1 MASTS
6 GAPVL
11 ILIPVATPG
20 RTEIRREIVLKYAQ
34 KVGRAVPNKAKPAK
48 DNAVF
53 DSKVLSRSH
62 AEIWADD
69 NKVFI
74 RDTKSSNGT
83 YVNDERLSPGGME
96 SAPRQLKTGD
106 KLRLGVDVVE
116 NNTAAHKCVVLEVVV
131 KGDDASIS
139 RQQVLQALQ
148 TPIEVLE
155 TLDALELIEQIKAMQ
170 EAHVQQQTLLSQLQ
184 AKVQAAEDA
193 ESSIAGRL
201 ATLQSEFTQ
210 MAKIAAT
217 YFQVCDL
224 FSPCEAWAAFEESRF
239 QILPIS
245 LCAIPIKR
253 PLGTWM
259 QQKLVDQDRLVARM
273 DLLNEQIQFYQKR
286 CHDLANEPKTESEV
300 KPVPDIMENANERVQ
315 KAQRAAQEAM
325 NMRNSCMTMLDA
337 CKAQLQHAETEV
349 ETEKRKAQDAEKKF
363 RGERNELLSQI
374 EKLRTTFSTLEKATV
389 TPEQLEALRQAL
401 GDAQY
406 AQEEE
411 RDEAELQTNVL
422 QQEIDT
428 LKASLEK
435 DHSEKDQLHTDLQAS
450 QDASKQMHEELD
462 FLRASQVSLQRQQ
475 EESSTKVDEM
485 LVQEQRLREQLQ
497 ATNDAHSKQ
506 SRMLGRMQE
515 KVTLYMR
522 AAIGSGALAL
532 ISIVWALYASLPSG
546 EPIEPL

>member
-74 RDTKSSNGT
+74 KDTKSSNGT

-106 KLRLGVDVVE
+106 KLKLGVDVVE

-155 TLDALELIEQIKAMQ
+155 TLDAPELIEQIKAMQ
-170 EAHVQQQTLLSQLQ
+170 EAHVQQHTLLSQLQ

-193 ESSIAGRL
+193 ESNIAGRL
-201 ATLQSEFTQ
+201 ATLQGEFTQ

-217 YFQVCDL
+217 YF
-224 FSPCEAWAAFEESRF
+224 
-239 QILPIS
+239 
-245 LCAIPIKR
+245 
-253 PLGTWM
+253 
-259 QQKLVDQDRLVARM
+259 QKLVDQDRLVARM

-286 CHDLANEPKTESEV
+286 CHDLTNEPKTESEV

-363 RGERNELLSQI
+363 REDRNELLSQI

-406 AQEEE
+406 AQGEE
-411 RDEAELQTNVL
+411 RTRANSLQEKLDEVQAEASRLQSALGAKQNDLETVQMKLDEAELQTNVL

-515 KVTLYMR
+515 KVALYMR